1 VEGEAAAAPTRTGG
15 ARPRAGRAP
24 TAQRRSGRGDDSAAR
39 EAVADLRRMTAA
51 SRSLVGLLD
60 ASVIARRAASAFGP
74 IVGTDATGVSLREG
88 PRLMVTRGSWH
99 VRTPG
104 VRSGLRI
111 HYGDGVAG
119 RVLRDRRPV
128 CVPDYGAD
136 PEISPH
142 LVDQMVNQEGIRS
155 ILGAPIMHRGRV
167 IGVLY
172 ALNRSAGEIG
182 DRAHRLAEDFAASL
196 GPALGGAMHSQRS
209 SHLSAMEER
218 QRISRDLHDTLSPLL
233 FGIGSAAQ
241 RVSSTLGASAP
252 DVLQQI
258 RAIEAQAAQ
267 ASSSLRDILR
277 ALAPST
283 ADEGLPAVIGM
294 DVRGFATVTGTAA
307 DFAVIGEPYTLSGE
321 QEAVLIAV
329 VREGLHNVGKHAQ
342 ASSVLVTLH
351 YGEESAEI
359 VVQDDGRGL
368 PDGFEVVA
376 VPRDGQH
383 YGLASLSQRLARV
396 GGEIALQRNDD
407 GGMTLCGSVP
417 TCAA

>member
-1 VEGEAAAAPTRTGG
+1 MGHTRMGG
-15 ARPRAGRAP
+15 ARPRAGRGP
-24 TAQRRSGRGDDSAAR
+24 TAAPRRTGSGDDSAASA
-39 EAVADLRRMTAA
+39 AVADLQRMQEA
-51 SRSLVGLLD
+51 SRRLIGLLD
-60 ASVIARRAASAFGP
+60 ASVVARRAASVFGP

-88 PRLMVTRGSWH
+88 PRLMVTRGSWR

-104 VRSGLRI
+104 VRSGLQI
-111 HYGDGVAG
+111 PYGDGVG
-119 RVLRDRRPV
+119 GKVLQHRRPV
-128 CVPDYGAD
+128 SVAD
-136 PEISPH
+136 FETAPETSPR
-142 LVDQMVNQEGIRS
+142 LVEQMVHQEGIHA
-155 ILGAPIMHRGRV
+155 ILGVPIMHRGRV

-182 DRAHRLAEDFAASL
+182 DRARRLAEEFASSL
-196 GPALGGAMHSQRS
+196 GPALGGAMHAQRAS
-209 SHLSAMEER
+209 GLSAMEER

-241 RVSSTLGASAP
+241 RASSTLGATAP
-252 DVLQQI
+252 DVVEQI

-267 ASSSLRDILR
+267 AASSLRDILR
-277 ALAPST
+277 ALAPSA

-294 DVRGFATVTGTAA
+294 DVRGFATVTGTAS
-307 DFAVIGEPYTLSGE
+307 DFAVIGEPYSLSGE

-351 YGEESAEI
+351 YGEESTEI
-359 VVQDDGRGL
+359 IVQDDGRGL
-368 PDGFEVVA
+368 PEGFEVA
-376 VPRDGQH
+376 QVPRDGEH

>member
-1 VEGEAAAAPTRTGG
+1 VGG
-15 ARPRAGRAP
+15 ARPRAGRSP
-24 TAQRRSGRGDDSAAR
+24 SAAAPPCGR
-39 EAVADLRRMTAA
+39 DDDAARTAVEDLCRLTQA
-51 SRSLVGLLD
+51 SRGLIGLLD

-88 PRLMVTRGSWH
+88 SRLMVTRGSWH

-104 VRSGLRI
+104 LRSGLEI
-111 HYGDGVAG
+111 GYGDGVAG
-119 RVLRDRRPV
+119 KVMQRRAPV
-128 CVPDYGAD
+128 SVPDYATE
-136 PEISPH
+136 PEMSPN
-142 LVDQMVNQEGIRS
+142 LVDHMVNQEGIRS
-155 ILGAPIMHRGRV
+155 VLGVPIMHRGRI

-172 ALNRSAGEIG
+172 ALNRSPGEVG
-182 DRAHRLAEDFAASL
+182 DRARRLAEQFAESL
-196 GPALGGAMHSQRS
+196 GPALGGAMHAQRAS
-209 SHLSAMEER
+209 ELSAMEER
-218 QRISRDLHDTLSPLL
+218 ERISRDLHDALSPLL
-233 FGIGSAAQ
+233 FGIGNAAQ
-241 RVSSTLGASAP
+241 RVSGTLAAAAP
-252 DVLQQI
+252 DLVEQI

-267 ASSSLRDILR
+267 ASSSLREILR
-277 ALAPST
+277 ALAPG
-283 ADEGLPAVIGM
+283 AGDEGLPAVIAM

-307 DFAVIGEPYTLSGE
+307 DFAVIGEPHPLTCE

-342 ASSVLVTLH
+342 ASTVLVTLH

-368 PDGFEVVA
+368 PEDFEVVQ

-396 GGEIALQRNDD
+396 GGDIVLQRNQD

-417 TCAA
+417 TTLA